1 MAVLVKGALVTTV
14 YGRDMPALYQE
25 STFQF
30 MDFLL
35 DFEVKG
41 TFMVMQGIVTSF
53 TPEGQQ
59 HAYNNSR
66 HSANVTPASDSDK
79 DNDMHITYA
88 PTQPSA
94 KKVKAKRKQPAVIS
108 RNIDAIAHTPNKLRR
123 PLPDVI
129 ETGALGGTHAP
140 PAQSGG
146 ICGPAGLLGY
156 SGVGWAHAGGATEWA
171 RASAWEIHWDMGRLT
186 SRLPSLHTISRSS
199 AVRGTS

>member
-1 MAVLVKGALVTTV
+1 MDTSVPCILAVETSKMAVLVKGALVTTV

-123 PLPDVI
+123 LRK
-129 ETGALGGTHAP
+129 A
-140 PAQSGG
+140 
-146 ICGPAGLLGY
+146 
-156 SGVGWAHAGGATEWA
+156 
-171 RASAWEIHWDMGRLT
+171 
-186 SRLPSLHTISRSS
+186 
-199 AVRGTS
+199 